1 MRRGTRW
8 YLRVRVPDDLVA
20 VLDQREIWKSL
31 GTGDH
36 RDAKRLYLDE
46 RAKMERGFARARE
59 GIAALSE
66 DEIKVM
72 VVDWFRRVDREM
84 TGADFNSRGAA
95 LKEAL
100 ENAIVDEDELLNG
113 HELEM
118 LRSVQSVADAIL
130 IENDW
135 PGKPHRVRKI
145 KSRAQVA
152 IVDKA
157 SDQYATMCDHVR
169 RAMVEVSRRQQD
181 RLKGNP
187 AGTAFDPLFADGS
200 TGGVPV
206 ARNAVARIGNAPCL
220 TEIFEKWKAERKP
233 PAKTVHEWSTAVRR
247 FVEVNG
253 DIPVDAIAR
262 DHVREFKDAL
272 LQLPAVPPPKV
283 RGSEVPQIIAA
294 TRGKDVAR
302 LAAGTVN
309 KQLTAVRAL
318 LSWCRRNGYVDANVA
333 SELSVP
339 TAKNAGPSRLPY
351 GVDDMNLIFRSLEQ
365 FRQRKPSRFWIPLM
379 AAFTGA
385 RMEELGQL
393 TVSDVRSCDGVDYI
407 DINAVDEGKSIKTGS
422 SAREVPLHPVLIK
435 LGFLGHV
442 RERED
447 RGDRSLFPDLKP
459 DKLGKLTGNF
469 SKWWTRHTRGQGI
482 ADHRKVFHSFRHGF
496 KDACRAARI
505 TEEVH
510 DALTGH
516 AGGGVGRSY
525 GGGVPLNVKAEAIA
539 KVRYEGLD
547 LSHLHMD

>member
-1 MRRGTRW
+1 
-8 YLRVRVPDDLVA
+8 LRVRVPDDLVA

-31 GTGDH
+31 GTGNH
-36 RDAKRLYLDE
+36 GDAKRLYLDE
-46 RAKMERGFARARE
+46 RAKMERKLARARE
-59 GIAALSE
+59 GLGALSE
-66 DEIKVM
+66 DEIKAM
-72 VVDWFRRVDREM
+72 VVDWFRRIDRAM
-84 TGADFNSRGAA
+84 TEADFKARGTARQ
-95 LKEAL
+95 EAL
-100 ENAIVDEDELLNG
+100 ENAIVDEDTLING
-113 HELEM
+113 DKVENM
-118 LRSVQSVADAIL
+118 RSVQCVADAIL

-135 PGKPHRVRKI
+135 PGKPHRVGKI
-145 KSRAQVA
+145 ETRALVA
-152 IVDKA
+152 VVDKT
-157 SDQYATMCDHVR
+157 SEQYAMLCDHVDS
-169 RAMVEVSRRQQD
+169 AMVEVCRRQQD

-187 AGTAFDPLFADGS
+187 AGRSFDPMFADGS
-200 TGGVPV
+200 AGTAPV
-206 ARNAVARIGNAPCL
+206 VRNATARLGNAPCL

-253 DIPVDAIAR
+253 DMPVDAITR
-262 DHVREFKDAL
+262 GHVREFKDAL

-283 RGSEVPQIIAA
+283 RALKVPQIIAA
-294 TRGKDVAR
+294 MSGKDVAW

-318 LSWCRRNGYVDANVA
+318 LSWCRKNGYVDANVA
-333 SELSVP
+333 AELTVP

-351 GVDDMNLIFRSLEQ
+351 GVDDMNLIFGSLEQ
-365 FRQRKPSRFWIPLM
+365 FRKRKPSRFWIPLM

-393 TVSDVRSCDGVDYI
+393 TVSDVRSRDGIDYI

-422 SAREVPLHPVLIK
+422 SAREVPLHPLLIK

-442 RERED
+442 QERKG

-469 SKWWTRHTRGQGI
+469 SKWWTRHTRGLGI

-516 AGGGVGRSY
+516 AGGGVGRTY
-525 GGGVPLNVKAEAIA
+525 GGGVPLDVKATEIA

-547 LSHLHMD
+547 PSHLHVG